1 MENAMKLEYSTGYNV
16 SSPVQTA
23 GCRTSKGT
31 MTQDTSVQPSPSTN
45 CGRGSPGKPVRRW
58 PPGPVIT
65 MELTWMSVQPL
76 QSNATAVA
84 RLEVPLTL
92 RLLYV
97 TLLIATAACN
107 ANPEDFSWASVPLLT
122 VWMHAVISV
131 VRRVCASSV
140 NFLRVSGKRFR
151 LMTRWW

>member
-1 MENAMKLEYSTGYNV
+1 MENAIKLEYSTGYNV

-76 QSNATAVA
+76 QSNAAAVA
-84 RLEVPLTL
+84 RLEVLL
-92 RLLYV
+92 RLLYA
-97 TLLIATAACN
+97 TLLIATATCD
-107 ANPEDFSWASVPLLT
+107 ANPEEFS
-122 VWMHAVISV
+122 
-131 VRRVCASSV
+131 
-140 NFLRVSGKRFR
+140 
-151 LMTRWW
+151 